1 MFRRSQPELESL
13 KGLMWTRIKSKF
25 LCLEGKGQNSNV
37 WKFKTRIPMF
47 QRIRSALECLEEE
60 GKNSNV

>member
-1 MFRRSQPELESL
+1 MFRRTQPELESL
-13 KGLMWTRIKSKF
+13 KGVMRTRIKSKF

-37 WKFKTRIPMF
+37 WKFKTRIPVF
-47 QRIRSALECLEEE
+47 GRIRSAFECLEEE